1 MENYQKTDYS
11 SESDNVSNSDYSND
25 YNEKY
30 SLHNQNFNILHHH
43 QKYFGI
49 KEYIYNLQNKSLNYN
64 MMSLYKDKYKFYAE
78 NYNIEITN
86 KLFHQFINN
95 NNENFIIDNN
105 ASINFI
111 DFTKFKVIDIFMFKG
126 IKYPAIDIT
135 IYLTNDMEHTLDIH
149 YSVIDNNDEF
159 RKTYITIE
167 YDMINVSEYYNFE
180 QYIDDVLDSIEII

>member
-25 YNEKY
+25 YDEKY

-49 KEYIYNLQNKSLNYN
+49 KKYIYNLQNKSLNYN